1 VTTSS
6 CVARRLESTRRSLGR
21 GARRSGHRRASSP
34 PSWTSHAERSP
45 NFEHWN
51 RDACVT
57 WPDGVPIRPV
67 SDDTTGASS
76 DDTTGA
82 SEESS
87 DGEAASVGSVSCGC
101 EVGTPPPPALLL
113 LLFANVRLRRSRVSL
128 IWGRGATKGRPD
140 FDIVLAGLPIVRPGM
155 PLMKLSTR
163 TSAVLDATGKRTEN
177 AVVAK
182 PRRSTCSRR
191 RRRHRRCCRPKKA
204 SCTRMRRRGSRGR
217 RSRPSSLP
225 SSHPRGTPA
234 PASSRRGCT
243 LR

>member
-1 VTTSS
+1 
-6 CVARRLESTRRSLGR
+6 
-21 GARRSGHRRASSP
+21 
-34 PSWTSHAERSP
+34 
-45 NFEHWN
+45 
-51 RDACVT
+51 VT

-128 IWGRGATKGRPD
+128 IRGRGATKGRPD

-182 PRRSTCSRR
+182 RSTLDVFT
-191 RRRHRRCCRPKKA
+191 A
-204 SCTRMRRRGSRGR
+204 SAT
-217 RSRPSSLP
+217 
-225 SSHPRGTPA
+225 A
-234 PASSRRGCT
+234 PAVLPTEEGVVYTDAATRIARKEKSP
-243 LR
+243 